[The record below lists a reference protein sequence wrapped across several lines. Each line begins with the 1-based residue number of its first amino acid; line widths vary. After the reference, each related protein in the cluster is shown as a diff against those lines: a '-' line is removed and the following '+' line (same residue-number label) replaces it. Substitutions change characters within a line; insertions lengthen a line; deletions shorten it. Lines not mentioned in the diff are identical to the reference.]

1 MKVSVYL
8 RPVRKAVA
16 GIGADA
22 AAAMSSI
29 CFRVREKGVDIKAVS
44 PLTVYGKYWD
54 NDALAYRRT
63 TVVPAEEQKRIPQQ
77 IAAVIAE
84 INQSFDAGKANS
96 DWLRQT
102 IGDALQPARTYERKH
117 PTMLARI
124 HEYRETHDGTA
135 STRAGILD
143 FERKITRYQAYRREI
158 DGEADFTLFVERLTL
173 EDMNDFRDYLVN
185 EHLLR
190 EEHPQFY
197 EQFKTRGNYRHKAI
211 SNTTIV
217 NTMNMYCMFL
227 HWCKKMRYTDSDLYK
242 LYGCKSPV
250 YGDPF
255 YLTIEERNTLY
266 DADLSQQPHLALVRD
281 IFVFHCF
288 IGCRVGDLYRLTRDN
303 IKEGFLEY
311 MPQKTK
317 KCQAKIIR
325 VPLHEKAKTILTR
338 YLEKAPDDARNV
350 GNVPKRKG
358 RQPREPKD
366 LSNRLLPFL
375 PIARYNAGIKELLK
389 HCGIDRMVTLLDTH
403 GLVTVQKPLYEVA
416 TSHTARKTFV
426 GNLYKQVPD
435 PNLIASMSGH
445 VEGSRA
451 FARYRSID
459 DEMKRKLVE
468 MIN

>member
-8 RPVRKAVA
+8 RPVRKVGA

-22 AAAMSSI
+22 ASAMSSI
-29 CFRVREKGVDIKAVS
+29 CFRVREKGVDIKTVSEIAV
-44 PLTVYGKYWD
+44 YDKYWD

-63 TVVPAEEQKRIPQQ
+63 TVVSAEEQKRVPQQ

-84 INQSFDAGKANS
+84 INRSFDVSKANG

-102 IGDALQPARTYERKH
+102 IEDALQPARSYERKH
-117 PTMLARI
+117 PTMITRI
-124 HEYRETHDGTA
+124 HEYWETHDGAA

-173 EDMNDFRDYLVN
+173 EEMNDFRDYLVN
-185 EHLLR
+185 EHRLR
-190 EEHPQFY
+190 EEHPRFY

-250 YGDPF
+250 YGAPF
-255 YLTIEERNTLY
+255 YLTSEERNVLY

-288 IGCRVGDLYRLTRDN
+288 VGCRVGDLYRLTRDN
-303 IKEGFLEY
+303 IKKGFLEY

-317 KCQAKIIR
+317 KCQAKIVR
-325 VPLHEKAKTILTR
+325 VPLHEKAKAILAR
-338 YLEKAPDDARNV
+338 YPEKAANEAENA

-389 HCGIDRMVTLLDTH
+389 RCGIDRMVTLLDTH

-459 DEMKRKLVE
+459 DEMKRKLVAI
-468 MIN
+468 IN

>member
-8 RPVRKAVA
+8 RPVKKVGA

-22 AAAMSSI
+22 ASAMSSI

-44 PLTVYGKYWD
+44 PLTVHDKYWD

-63 TVVPAEEQKRIPQQ
+63 TVVPAEEQKQVPLQ
-77 IAAVIAE
+77 IAAIIAE
-84 INQSFDAGKANS
+84 INRSFDAGKANG

-102 IGDALQPARTYERKH
+102 IEDALQPARAYERKH

-124 HEYRETHDGTA
+124 HEYWETHDGAA

-143 FERKITRYQAYRREI
+143 FERKIARYQAYRREI
-158 DGEADFTLFVERLTL
+158 DGEADFTLFAERLTL
-173 EDMNDFRDYLVN
+173 KDMNDFRDYLVN

-197 EQFKTRGNYRHKAI
+197 AQFGRSRYHHKAI
-211 SNTTIV
+211 SNTTLV

-227 HWCKKMRYTDSDLYK
+227 HWCKKMKYTDSDLYK
-242 LYGCKSPV
+242 LYGYKSPV

-266 DADLSQQPHLALVRD
+266 DADLSQHPHLSLVRD

-317 KCQAKIIR
+317 KCQAKTIR
-325 VPLHEKAKTILTR
+325 VPLHEKAKAILAR
-338 YLEKAPDDARNV
+338 YLEKAANEAENV

-366 LSNRLLPFL
+366 PSKQLLPFL
-375 PIARYNAGIKELLK
+375 PIARYNASIKELLK

-403 GLVTVQKPLYEVA
+403 GLVTVQKPLYEVT

>member
-8 RPVRKAVA
+8 RPVRKA
-16 GIGADA
+16 GADVA
-22 AAAMSSI
+22 SAMSSI
-29 CFRVREKGVDIKAVS
+29 CFRVRKKGVDIKAVS

-63 TVVPAEEQKRIPQQ
+63 TVVPAEEQKRVPQQ

-84 INQSFDAGKANS
+84 INRIFDASKANG
-96 DWLRQT
+96 DWLRQA
-102 IGDALQPARTYERKH
+102 IGDALQPARAYERKH

-124 HEYRETHDGTA
+124 HEYCETHDGAA

-143 FERKITRYQAYRREI
+143 FERKIARYQTYRREI
-158 DGEADFTLFVERLTL
+158 DGKADFTLFVERLTL

-190 EEHPQFY
+190 QEHTQFY

-211 SNTTIV
+211 SNTTLV

-227 HWCKKMRYTDSDLYK
+227 HWCKKMKYTESDLYK

-266 DADLSQQPHLALVRD
+266 DADLSQQPQLSLVRD
-281 IFVFHCF
+281 IFVFHSF

-303 IKEGFLEY
+303 IKEGFVEY

-317 KCQAKIIR
+317 KCAAKIVR
-325 VPLHEKAKTILTR
+325 VPLHEKAKAILAR
-338 YLEKAPDDARNV
+338 YPEKAPDDARNV

-366 LSNRLLPFL
+366 PSKQLLPFL

-389 HCGIDRMVTLLDTH
+389 RCSIDRMVTLLDTH

-416 TSHTARKTFV
+416 TSHTVRKTFV

-445 VEGSRA
+445 VEGSRV

>member
-22 AAAMSSI
+22 GSAMSSI

-63 TVVPAEEQKRIPQQ
+63 TVVPAEEQKRVPQQ
-77 IAAVIAE
+77 IAAIIAE
-84 INQSFDAGKANS
+84 INRSFDVSKANG

-102 IGDALQPARTYERKH
+102 IEDALQPARAYERKH

-124 HEYRETHDGTA
+124 REYRETHDGAT

-143 FERKITRYQAYRREI
+143 FERKIMRYQTYRREI
-158 DGEADFTLFVERLTL
+158 NGETDFTLFVERLTL
-173 EDMNDFRDYLVN
+173 EDMHDFRDYLVN

-197 EQFKTRGNYRHKAI
+197 EQFNLRKKPAQKTI

-227 HWCKKMRYTDSDLYK
+227 HWCKKMKYTDSDLYK

-255 YLTIEERNTLY
+255 YLTIGERNILY

-288 IGCRVGDLYRLTRDN
+288 VGCRVSDLYRLTHDN

-317 KCQAKIIR
+317 KCQAKIVR
-325 VPLHEKAKTILTR
+325 VPLHEKAKAILAR
-338 YLEKAPDDARNV
+338 YPKNAVNDARNL

-366 LSNRLLPFL
+366 LSNCLLLFL

-459 DEMKRKLVE
+459 DDMKRKLVE

>member
-8 RPVRKAVA
+8 RPVRKAGASIGTDA
-16 GIGADA
+16 GS
-22 AAAMSSI
+22 AMSSI

-44 PLTVYGKYWD
+44 PLAVYSKYWD

-84 INQSFDAGKANS
+84 INRSFDAGKANG

-102 IGDALQPARTYERKH
+102 IGDALQPARAYERKH

-124 HEYRETHDGTA
+124 QEYWETHDGAA
-135 STRAGILD
+135 STRTNILD

-158 DGEADFTLFVERLTL
+158 DSEADFTLFVERLTL

-185 EHLLR
+185 EHRLR

-197 EQFKTRGNYRHKAI
+197 AQFGRSRYHHKAI
-211 SNTTIV
+211 SNTTLV

-288 IGCRVGDLYRLTRDN
+288 IGCRVGELYRLTRDN

-317 KCQAKIIR
+317 KCQAKIVR
-325 VPLHEKAKTILTR
+325 VPLHEKAKAILAR
-338 YLEKAPDDARNV
+338 YPENAVDEARNV

-358 RQPREPKD
+358 RHPRDPKD
-366 LSNRLLPFL
+366 PSKQLLPFL

-403 GLVTVQKPLYEVA
+403 GLATVQKPLYEVA

-445 VEGSRA
+445 QDGSRA

>member
-1 MKVSVYL
+1 MKVSIYL
-8 RPVRKAVA
+8 KPVKKA
-16 GIGADA
+16 GTDA
-22 AAAMSSI
+22 ASAMSNI
-29 CFRVREKGVDIKAVS
+29 CFRVRAKGVDIKAVS
-44 PLTVYGKYWD
+44 EITVYDKYWD
-54 NDALAYRRT
+54 NDAVAYRRT
-63 TVVPAEEQKRIPQQ
+63 TVVSVEEQKRIPQQ

-84 INQSFDAGKANS
+84 INRSFDAGRANG

-102 IGDALQPARTYERKH
+102 IEDALQPARVYERRL
-117 PTMLARI
+117 PSMVSRI
-124 HEYRETHDGTA
+124 HEYRETHEGAARTQA
-135 STRAGILD
+135 SILD
-143 FERKITRYQAYRREI
+143 FERKIIRYQAYRREI
-158 DGEADFTLFVERLTL
+158 DGETGFTLFAERLTL
-173 EDMNDFRDYLVN
+173 EDMNDFREYLVD

-190 EEHPQFY
+190 EEHPLFY
-197 EQFKTRGNYRHKAI
+197 EQFNPRRKCRCREI
-211 SNTTIV
+211 SNTTLV

-227 HWCKKMRYTDSDLYK
+227 HWCKKMKYTDSDLYK

-250 YGDPF
+250 YGAPF

-266 DADLSQQPHLALVRD
+266 DADLSTCPKLAVIRD

-303 IKEGFLEY
+303 IKDGFLEY

-317 KCQAKIIR
+317 KCQAKIVR
-325 VPLHEKAKTILTR
+325 VPLHEKAQAILAR
-338 YLEKAPDDARNV
+338 YPQSSAEDARNL

-358 RQPREPKD
+358 RQPRKPRD

-389 HCGIDRMVTLLDTH
+389 RCGIDRMVTLLDTH

-416 TSHTARKTFV
+416 TSHTARKTFI
-426 GNLYKQVPD
+426 GNLDRQVPD

-451 FARYRSID
+451 FNRYRTID
-459 DEMKRKLVE
+459 DDMKRRLVE

>member
-1 MKVSVYL
+1 MPPPRCRASVS
-8 RPVRKAVA
+8 
-16 GIGADA
+16 
-22 AAAMSSI
+22 
-29 CFRVREKGVDIKAVS
+29 VREKGVDIKPVSEIAV
-44 PLTVYGKYWD
+44 YDKYWD

-63 TVVPAEEQKRIPQQ
+63 TVVPAEEQKRVPQQ

-84 INQSFDAGKANS
+84 INRSFDASKANG

-102 IGDALQPARTYERKH
+102 IGDALQPARAYEHKH

-124 HEYRETHDGTA
+124 HEYWETHDGAA
-135 STRAGILD
+135 STRANILD
-143 FERKITRYQAYRREI
+143 FERKIARYQAYRREI
-158 DGEADFTLFVERLTL
+158 DGEANFTLFVERLTS

-227 HWCKKMRYTDSDLYK
+227 HWCKKMKYTDSDLYK

-266 DADLSQQPHLALVRD
+266 DADLSEQPHLAFVRD

-303 IKEGFLEY
+303 IKESFLEY

-317 KCQAKIIR
+317 KCQAKIVR
-325 VPLHEKAKTILTR
+325 VPLHEKAKAILAR
-338 YLEKAPDDARNV
+338 YPENAPDEVQNM

-358 RQPREPKD
+358 RQPRKPKN

-389 HCGIDRMVTLLDTH
+389 RCGIDRMVTLLDTH
-403 GLVTVQKPLYEVA
+403 GLVTVQKPLYEVV

-451 FARYRSID
+451 FARYRKID
-459 DEMKRKLVE
+459 DDMKQELV
-468 MIN
+468 NLLDYKD